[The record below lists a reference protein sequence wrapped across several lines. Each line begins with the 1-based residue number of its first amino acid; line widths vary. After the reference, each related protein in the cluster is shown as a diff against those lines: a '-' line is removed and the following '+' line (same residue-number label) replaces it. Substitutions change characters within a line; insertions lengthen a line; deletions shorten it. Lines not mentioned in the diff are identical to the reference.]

1 MRIPKSWVP
10 LMAQRIVD
18 DLTGR
23 NLIRSSIPERE
34 LITATEEI
42 LLDEFMAEDRLNNE
56 VRSIL
61 EGHTS
66 DIDQKGLDYKK
77 LFDLTKRKLL
87 KERDIVL

>member
-1 MRIPKSWVP
+1 
-10 LMAQRIVD
+10 MAKRIVD
-18 DLTGR
+18 DLVGR
-23 NLIRSSIPERE
+23 DLISSSLPERE

-42 LLDEFMAEDRLNNE
+42 LLGEFMAEDRLNDE
-56 VRSIL
+56 VRAIL

-66 DIDQKGLDYKK
+66 DIDQQGLDYKK